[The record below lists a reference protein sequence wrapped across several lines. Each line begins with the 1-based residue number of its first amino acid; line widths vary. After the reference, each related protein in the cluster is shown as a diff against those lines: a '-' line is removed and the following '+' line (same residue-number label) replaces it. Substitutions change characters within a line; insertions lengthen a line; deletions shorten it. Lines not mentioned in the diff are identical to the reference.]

1 MLTKKQ
7 RDLLLFIHERMKDG
21 DIAPSFEEMKNALNL
36 KSKSGIH
43 RLITGLVERGYLERL
58 PHRARALEI
67 KRLPEGYKE
76 DNQKPA
82 NSGDVSLG
90 AGSFS
95 IDVIPMH
102 GKIAAGTPIEAIE
115 HSDNT
120 LQLPTGFIG
129 RGEHYGLTIEGDSM
143 INAGIYDGDTVII
156 EKCNTARD
164 GEIIVALIDGHEATL
179 KTLKRKNNM
188 VTLQPENDDHHPQT
202 LEPNRVQ
209 IQGRLTSLL
218 RTYH

>member
-21 DIAPSFEEMKNALNL
+21 DIAPSFEEMKNALDL

-67 KRLPEGYKE
+67 KRLPEGYK
-76 DNQKPA
+76 DNDASPPT
-82 NSGDVSLG
+82 SIGG
-90 AGSFS
+90 GSFS
-95 IDVIPMH
+95 LDVVPMH

-115 HSDNT
+115 HSDDNM
-120 LQLPTGFIG
+120 QLPSGFIG
-129 RGEHYGLTIEGDSM
+129 KGEHYGLTVEGDSM

-156 EKCNTARD
+156 EKCNTAKD
-164 GEIIVALIDGHEATL
+164 GEIIVALVDGHEATL
-179 KTLKRKNNM
+179 KTLKREKNM
-188 VTLQPENDDHHPQT
+188 IILQPENNDHTPQT